1 MRPSPFLRSVV
12 SRKQRGFTAWLRL
25 DGAAHRP
32 DFSLSQR
39 QNALFDGG
47 DRRHQ
52 HAGAGLLPRSR
63 FMSRQARAMM
73 HMTGKV
79 VPRKMLVESSMR

>member
-1 MRPSPFLRSVV
+1 MRPSFFYGLSFRGNNAVFPFGSGR
-12 SRKQRGFTAWLRL
+12 TAP
-25 DGAAHRP
+25 RP
-32 DFSLSQR
+32 VFSLSQR